1 MLLTK
6 TLFFLIYI
14 MHSHLSLQQFLAF
27 VEKLHKKLR
36 EPQDFCIGLHI

>member
-1 MLLTK
+1 MLLDK
-6 TLFFLIYI
+6 NCFFLIYI